1 MMTQR
6 HCRSQGRVWGTLTR
20 SRRLGR
26 TAGVLRHS
34 AREPEGSADSRPS
47 RNRPGTRRFDPSAVV
62 QGNVEKWSG
71 VAETRKPTSGVA
83 VCWQLLTQIDLTT
96 GSTPSAGA
104 SARALWAVSRP
115 SSRGNCKYP
124 SPTLSFPLK
133 KEEVRR
139 YWLIAPLPE
148 PLKGDLARR
157 DVGLLG
163 SKEIGGRQGGRYA
176 DPCRY
181 NVDRSRTTHCTSYPR
196 AQSGSRAGAPAVTAC
211 IGRTAR
217 SWLTANVH
225 AALTGRAGDGSA
237 HPCPRNRRDFRA

>member
-20 SRRLGR
+20 SRRR
-26 TAGVLRHS
+26 MAGVLRRS

-47 RNRPGTRRFDPSAVV
+47 RPRPGTRRFDPSAVV
-62 QGNVEKWSG
+62 QGNVEKWRG

-83 VCWQLLTQIDLTT
+83 VRWQLLTQIDLTT

-104 SARALWAVSRP
+104 SARALWAVSHP

-124 SPTLSFPLK
+124 SPTLSFPRIK
-133 KEEVRR
+133 KEKVRG

-157 DVGLLG
+157 DVEATGKQRK
-163 SKEIGGRQGGRYA
+163 SEE
-176 DPCRY
+176 
-181 NVDRSRTTHCTSYPR
+181 DR
-196 AQSGSRAGAPAVTAC
+196 
-211 IGRTAR
+211 
-217 SWLTANVH
+217 
-225 AALTGRAGDGSA
+225 
-237 HPCPRNRRDFRA
+237 